1 MGTHSQPDVAV
12 DTPSAAVFLK
22 LLDLVA
28 DPQQACVVVAEE
40 VRRLSSARCVVL
52 LHTRP
57 DGSTEIAAYPEDQR
71 ALIEQPGIAAFFNQV
86 PDMVGPA
93 IWHPAEAPP
102 DVAQLFHV
110 AQHANCLIVPL
121 IAGESHLGALVL
133 FDFNRQYNI
142 SLIGSLERLARLLA
156 LILGNAAE

>member
-1 MGTHSQPDVAV
+1 MSTHSQPAKAV
-12 DTPSAAVFLK
+12 DAPSPAVLLK

-28 DPQQACVVVAEE
+28 DPQQACLVVAEE
-40 VRRLSSARCVVL
+40 VRRLSSAQCVVL
-52 LHTRP
+52 LRTRP
-57 DGSTEIAAYPEDQR
+57 DGSNEITAYPEDQR
-71 ALIEQPGIAAFFNQV
+71 SLIEQPGLAAFFNQV
-86 PDMVGPA
+86 PDMVGPV

-121 IAGESHLGALVL
+121 IAGESHHGAIVL

-142 SLIGSLERLARLLA
+142 SLIGNLERLARLLA
-156 LILGNAAE
+156 LILGNAAG